1 MSITKQDIR
10 DAVCNYHWLKDRCED
25 LIVDNWLRSKATVQN
40 VNIYK
45 DDNGK
50 EMLNIY
56 FDYYCCG
63 ETDFD
68 EDNVPFDWLFL
79 DEQELKKARIE
90 EAEVRR
96 QAEIEYKKRREAEYQ
111 KEKERKEK
119 AEYKRLKTK
128 YEKEK

>member
-1 MSITKQDIR
+1 MSITKQDYR
-10 DAVCNYHWLKDRCED
+10 DAIHIYHALKDKCED
-25 LIVDNWLRSKATVQN
+25 LIVDSWSRNRATVQD
-40 VNIYK
+40 VHIYK

-56 FDYYCCG
+56 YDYYCCG

-79 DEQELKKARIE
+79 SDEELEKARIE
-90 EAEVRR
+90 EAEIRR
-96 QAEIEYKKRREAEYQ
+96 QTEIEAKKKKEIEYQ

-119 AEYKRLKTK
+119 AEYERLKTK